1 MKIHEPM
8 GTNIAA
14 CGGSLISR
22 RHVLTA
28 AHCLDFDIKNYE
40 DVSICLGEYNTR
52 TFPNDCTGSQ
62 CVQNVLMHPDKVT
75 IHKQFDRRAISN
87 DIAMLRLA
95 TAAPNSE
102 YKTRTFL
109 NGCTGSQCVQNVLM
123 HPDKVTIH
131 KQFDRRAISN
141 DIAMLRLATPAP
153 NSEYNTRTF
162 LNHCTGSQC
171 VQNVLMH
178 PDKVTIHKQF
188 DRRAISNDIAM
199 LRLATP
205 APNSDKVTIH
215 KQFDR
220 RAISND
226 IAMLRLATPAPNSEY
241 KTRTFLNDCTG
252 SQCVQNV
259 LMHPDKVTIHKQF
272 DRRAISNDIAML
284 RLSTAAPN
292 SEYIR
297 PIPLP
302 TFNINNAKYEGTPL
316 TIAGWGQTEHGQASS
331 IKLHA
336 QVQLISPNTCRKY
349 FQVTNSMLCA
359 AGRNGQDSCFGD
371 SGGPI
376 VVEQQGN
383 FQLVGVVSFGDS
395 KCGGSKPSVYTNV
408 FSYLD
413 WIQNTTRD

>member
-1 MKIHEPM
+1 MVVNDGLCGTAGLNQPARTFGQHETKSNGALEQPSKPSTDKNESHIAPDKFIIAGRPTGIAQYPWLIHLTMKVHEPM
-8 GTNIAA
+8 GTNLAA

-40 DVSICLGEYNTR
+40 DVSIYLAEYNIQ
-52 TFPNDCTGSQ
+52 TFPNDCTGSL

-75 IHKQFDRRAISN
+75 IHKQFDRNAI
-87 DIAMLRLA
+87 R
-95 TAAPNSE
+95 
-102 YKTRTFL
+102 
-109 NGCTGSQCVQNVLM
+109 
-123 HPDKVTIH
+123 
-131 KQFDRRAISN
+131 N

-153 NSEYNTRTF
+153 NSEF
-162 LNHCTGSQC
+162 
-171 VQNVLMH
+171 
-178 PDKVTIHKQF
+178 
-188 DRRAISNDIAM
+188 
-199 LRLATP
+199 
-205 APNSDKVTIH
+205 
-215 KQFDR
+215 
-220 RAISND
+220 
-226 IAMLRLATPAPNSEY
+226 
-241 KTRTFLNDCTG
+241 
-252 SQCVQNV
+252 
-259 LMHPDKVTIHKQF
+259 
-272 DRRAISNDIAML
+272 
-284 RLSTAAPN
+284 
-292 SEYIR
+292 IR

-302 TFNINNAKYEGTPL
+302 TFNINDAKYEGTPL

-349 FQVTNSMLCA
+349 FQVTDGMLCA

-383 FQLVGVVSFGDS
+383 FQLMGIVSFGDS

-413 WIQNTTRD
+413 WIQNTMRD